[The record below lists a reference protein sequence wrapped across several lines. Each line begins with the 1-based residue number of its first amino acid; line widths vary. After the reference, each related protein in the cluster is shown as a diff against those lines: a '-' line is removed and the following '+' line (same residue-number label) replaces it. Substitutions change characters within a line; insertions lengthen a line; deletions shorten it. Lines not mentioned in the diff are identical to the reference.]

1 MHYFDDDDT
10 RPLLVDDESESE
22 NMTSYVIVV
31 NNCKRGHDAIDI
43 TLKKHTTQTSLSQ
56 ELDEQ
61 LGYLS
66 NYILELEVSTLQVDL
81 ESFEPEEINGE
92 LFFKACAVQSRT
104 KKSIDDLDIL
114 EGYENRTATDGRVRG
129 PEYRHIKKNI
139 YIKIMERVRSG
150 SIPDCSKWRHRWR
163 SWSKCSWWG
172 VKDTSEVEHHQE
184 NVDTEGKSA
193 VADEAVAEDASTRG
207 IPVE

>member
-43 TLKKHTTQTSLSQ
+43 TLKKQKPMVCPTRSPSTSLSQ
-56 ELDEQ
+56 KLDYQ

-66 NYILELEVSTLQVDL
+66 NYILELEASVLHVDL

-92 LFFKACAVQSRT
+92 LFFKVCAVQSRT
-104 KKSIDDLDIL
+104 EKSIDDLDKL
-114 EGYENRTATDGRVRG
+114 EGYENGTATGGRVRG

-139 YIKIMERVRSG
+139 YKNYG
-150 SIPDCSKWRHRWR
+150 K
-163 SWSKCSWWG
+163 
-172 VKDTSEVEHHQE
+172 SEVRF
-184 NVDTEGKSA
+184 DS
-193 VADEAVAEDASTRG
+193 
-207 IPVE
+207 

>member
-56 ELDEQ
+56 KLDEQ

-66 NYILELEVSTLQVDL
+66 NYILNWKSLLCKMIWNHWNLKKLMVNCFSKFVQFRAVPRNLST
-81 ESFEPEEINGE
+81 I
-92 LFFKACAVQSRT
+92 
-104 KKSIDDLDIL
+104 
-114 EGYENRTATDGRVRG
+114 
-129 PEYRHIKKNI
+129 
-139 YIKIMERVRSG
+139 
-150 SIPDCSKWRHRWR
+150 
-163 SWSKCSWWG
+163 
-172 VKDTSEVEHHQE
+172 
-184 NVDTEGKSA
+184 
-193 VADEAVAEDASTRG
+193 
-207 IPVE
+207 

>member
-66 NYILELEVSTLQVDL
+66 NYILELEASVLNVDL
-81 ESFEPEEINGE
+81 ESFEPEEIDGE
-92 LFFKACAVQSRT
+92 LFFQSLCSSEPHR
-104 KKSIDDLDIL
+104 
-114 EGYENRTATDGRVRG
+114 E
-129 PEYRHIKKNI
+129 I
-139 YIKIMERVRSG
+139 Y
-150 SIPDCSKWRHRWR
+150 
-163 SWSKCSWWG
+163 
-172 VKDTSEVEHHQE
+172 
-184 NVDTEGKSA
+184 
-193 VADEAVAEDASTRG
+193 
-207 IPVE
+207 

>member
-56 ELDEQ
+56 KLDEQ

-66 NYILELEVSTLQVDL
+66 NYILELEASVLHVDL

-104 KKSIDDLDIL
+104 EKSIDDLDIL
-114 EGYENRTATDGRVRG
+114 AGYENGTATDGRVRG
-129 PEYRHIKKNI
+129 P
-139 YIKIMERVRSG
+139 
-150 SIPDCSKWRHRWR
+150 
-163 SWSKCSWWG
+163 
-172 VKDTSEVEHHQE
+172 
-184 NVDTEGKSA
+184 
-193 VADEAVAEDASTRG
+193 
-207 IPVE
+207 